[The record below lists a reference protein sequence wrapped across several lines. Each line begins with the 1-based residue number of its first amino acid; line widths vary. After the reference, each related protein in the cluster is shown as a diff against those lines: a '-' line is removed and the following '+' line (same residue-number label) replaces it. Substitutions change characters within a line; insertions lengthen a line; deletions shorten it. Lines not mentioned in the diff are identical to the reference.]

1 MLDKTNVKFLTKL
14 NKLCAGTY
22 KVFEKP
28 ELAGELG
35 IKQEV
40 LDNTL
45 KFFQERQYIDIKYA
59 DENVVC
65 LTVLPKAFGEIEIKE
80 GGDFTQKKLVKFML
94 FNCLFS
100 AVSAFIGAFIAMFII
115 G

>member
-1 MLDKTNVKFLTKL
+1 MLDKTNVKHLSKL
-14 NKLCAGTY
+14 NKLCDGTY

-35 IKQEV
+35 LKHDMI
-40 LDNTL
+40 DNTL

-65 LTVLPKAFGEIEIKE
+65 LTVLPKAYSEIENKE
-80 GGDFTQKKLVKFML
+80 GGDFTQRKLVKFML

-100 AVSAFIGAFIAMFII
+100 AVSAFIGAFVAMFII